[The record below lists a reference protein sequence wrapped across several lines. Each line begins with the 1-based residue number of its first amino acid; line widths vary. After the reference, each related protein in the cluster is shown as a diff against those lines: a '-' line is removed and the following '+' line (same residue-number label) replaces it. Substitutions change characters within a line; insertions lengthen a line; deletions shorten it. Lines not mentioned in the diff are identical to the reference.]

1 MEGMV
6 NTCELSINVVMSTKP
21 KMLRGLR
28 QKALEWVQGLDNTL
42 SWTRNAPGG
51 ERAPHPFGSTLRNVV
66 SPYRSFLKG
75 RKAIRPTK
83 GDAGKGVGKSE
94 RHPVVGW
101 IRVAP
106 DLGKITRRAS
116 GQTSLRCLGTRTR
129 EESIQKV
136 LQMTVARSTG
146 ATFPARASTSL

>member
-6 NTCELSINVVMSTKP
+6 HTCERSLNVVMSTKP
-21 KMLRGLR
+21 KMLPGLS
-28 QKALEWVQGLDNTL
+28 QKALEWVQGLDHTR
-42 SWTRNAPGG
+42 SWTHHAPGG

-66 SPYRSFLKG
+66 SPYRSC
-75 RKAIRPTK
+75 RKTGKQAVRLTD

-94 RHPVVGW
+94 RHPVGW

-106 DLGKITRRAS
+106 DLSHITRRAS

-129 EESIQKV
+129 EESLQKV
-136 LQMTVARSTG
+136 AFR
-146 ATFPARASTSL
+146 